1 MSGKFKLIILLVLV
15 VGCQS
20 PEVVNNHKYVQT
32 TNKELVF
39 RVVTLQHKAEQL
51 SAQANWFRVHLEKC
65 LTELEK
71 EKGLEPMEFDWL
83 KAEGYPKCFIRD
95 PNIPKRNIVEPQPF
109 YAPYHSPKVREI
121 EAEAYQDTA
130 RLSASVGLTN
140 TAITMNMALADRY
153 IEHFE
158 QRLKRLEGH
167 LKE

>member
-20 PEVVNNHKYVQT
+20 PGVRNDHKYVQT

-39 RVVTLQHKAEQL
+39 RVVTLQHKAERL
-51 SAQANWFRVHLEKC
+51 SAQANWFRVHLGKC

-95 PNIPKRNIVEPQPF
+95 PNISKRYIVEPQPF
-109 YAPYHSPKVREI
+109 YVPYHSPKVREI

-130 RLSASVGLTN
+130 RLSASVNLTN
-140 TAITMNMALADRY
+140 VALTMNMALADKY

-158 QRLKRLEGH
+158 KRLQRIEGRLK
-167 LKE
+167 K